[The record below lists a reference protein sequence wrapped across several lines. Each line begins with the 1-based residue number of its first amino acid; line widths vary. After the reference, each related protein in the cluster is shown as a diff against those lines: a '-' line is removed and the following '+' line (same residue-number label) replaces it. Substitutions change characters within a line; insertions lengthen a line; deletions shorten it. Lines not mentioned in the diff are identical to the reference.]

1 MIKVVLTDREAA
13 IAREAIRKAMYE
25 YDAKSKEAERKGE
38 RTEMIANCEKACD
51 LGIIL
56 DKLEKED

>member
-1 MIKVVLTDREAA
+1 MIKVLLSDKEAE
-13 IAREAIRKAMYE
+13 IAREAIRKVMCE
-25 YDAKSKEAERKGE
+25 YDEKGKEAERKGE
-38 RTEMIANCEKACD
+38 RMEMIANCEKVCD